1 MSRPGR
7 PERPLIT
14 DGPLAELAGELRHA
28 RGRAGMTYEQLAAET
43 GLSAATLR
51 SAAGG
56 TRLPTW
62 KVTRAFAAACDG
74 DQETLLA
81 LWTAA
86 CHAAGRQVPGQ
97 PPAEPP
103 NPAEAPS
110 AADLVEM
117 LKQLR
122 QWAGEPSLAELN
134 RRAGGH
140 NLLPPSTV
148 SDMLNSQRLP
158 RLELMHTFGRACGL
172 DENQAAAWRDAW
184 HLIKARESAPP
195 PAATQSSGHQAAAQ
209 VPGAMRGRRLLSR
222 ALGVVAGVAVILSVL
237 TAGRIIHWSSSGAT
251 SATGIQSAPALQ
263 LIYTER
269 TANDAAVTLP
279 TSVQHDLLQAGLAYQ
294 SIELTRVGYTGNVS
308 ASYVDMTPRTGAS
321 STDPPLRVQGREVP
335 AIDAKISGI
344 QAAINDSGAAT
355 GGGRSL
361 FTGLTRTTF
370 TNAPVVI
377 ISTGLDLANP
387 DNFRTLNWAVP
398 PAVVVANVKKA
409 EVLPTLHGRV
419 TFVLVPTAGPQ
430 AQLGSAQKSYLE
442 AVWTALLKASGATSV
457 TFTDAA
463 ALTAS
468 SAAPSAPTVPV
479 PSLPSTPIVQV
490 PAGNNQVTCTVPDS
504 YFVFDTAVLTAPT
517 QTAQNLSACITAA
530 LTDHATFALDGWT
543 SYEGPLNARGQ
554 PEFNYPYNI
563 TLSRE
568 RVQAVANL
576 LTRDFGVPAS
586 SITRETGHGNINQ
599 PDPDPRSAGNRVV
612 IITYT
617 VK

>member
-62 KVTRAFAAACDG
+62 KVTRAFAAACNG
-74 DQETLLA
+74 DQDTLLA

-86 CHAAGRQVPGQ
+86 CHAAGRRVPGQ
-97 PPAEPP
+97 PRAEPP
-103 NPAEAPS
+103 NPAEAPG
-110 AADLVEM
+110 ATDLVGM
-117 LKQLR
+117 LEQLR

-148 SDMLNSQRLP
+148 HDMLNKQRLP
-158 RLELMHTFGRACGL
+158 RLELMLPFVRACGL
-172 DENQAAAWRDAW
+172 DAKQVVTWEKAWR
-184 HLIKARESAPP
+184 LIKAKENEPPVAAQP
-195 PAATQSSGHQAAAQ
+195 PADQAPGP
-209 VPGAMRGRRLLSR
+209 VPGRQPGRRLLGR
-222 ALGVVAGVAVILSVL
+222 VLGLAAGVAIILSVL
-237 TAGRIIHWSSSGAT
+237 TAGRIIHWSPTETAQQAS
-251 SATGIQSAPALQ
+251 ALQ
-263 LIYTER
+263 LVYTER

-279 TSVQHDLLQAGLAYQ
+279 AAVQRDLLHAGLGYQ
-294 SIELTRVGYTGNVS
+294 SIKFTRVDYTGNVS

-321 STDPPLRVQGREVP
+321 GTDPPLRVQGREVP

-344 QAAINDSGAAT
+344 QAAINDPGAAT
-355 GGGRSL
+355 GGSSAL

-370 TNAPVVI
+370 TNAPVII
-377 ISTGLDLANP
+377 ISTGLDLADP

-398 PAVVVANVKKA
+398 PAVVAANVKKA
-409 EVLPTLHGRV
+409 EALPALHGPV
-419 TFVLVPTAGPQ
+419 TFVLVPTTGPQ
-430 AQLGSAQKSYLE
+430 AQLGAAQKNYLQ

-457 TFTDAA
+457 TFTDAT

-479 PSLPSTPIVQV
+479 PSMPSTPVPQV

-504 YFVFDTAVLTAPT
+504 YFVFDTAALTDPG
-517 QTAQNLSACITAA
+517 QTARNLAPCITAA
-530 LTDHATFALDGWT
+530 LAAHATFALDGWT

-554 PEFNYPYNI
+554 PAVNYPSNI

-568 RVQAVANL
+568 RVQAIADL
-576 LTRDFGVPAS
+576 LTSDFGVPAS

-599 PDPDPRSAGNRVV
+599 PDPDPRSAANRVV
-612 IITYT
+612 LITYT